1 MHDSADFDT
10 LLHSALMD
18 ANLRQYQT
26 TLDTAEHLKTNYSPN
41 YLRQRARLLADPK
54 GWMRRRS
61 RPVWKKALQTA
72 ACFLLACTIAFGS
85 LMAASPT
92 ARAAV
97 VQWFRTV
104 FAEHSVVVQGPDATP
119 AIPKESEVRDE
130 NGTVIER
137 SVELVPAEETVEE
150 PAPDTADSAADMPT
164 AVDTPADADT
174 SATAEPPAAS
184 AAENESTFVPIEVTS
199 EDADGGRGTEIS
211 VPGSSS
217 QTFAMA
223 PTWVPAN
230 LPDGWSLW
238 SFSGSFRNDT
248 VDLHYSRGEPGNHSY
263 LDFYV
268 NQNPQSTKL
277 LLGLEESHRQEVLVN
292 GQKANYYEYGDERY
306 LLWSSG
312 SDSFRLANDS
322 DTQTTREDLIRI
334 AEGIQKAVVT
344 DNYAIHWMPEEY
356 TSLKDFE
363 KQIPSGRSQTLANA
377 ANDCFF
383 FTYAAEKAGPLAVT
397 ETTPEAVTV
406 NGCAGT
412 YWAPAKPD
420 DHTRV
425 TMVSISEANGAER
438 TKRTYYGYRDEA
450 FLTWTNAQGV
460 TFSICGSFDKDVL
473 LKMAESVSPD

>member
-1 MHDSADFDT
+1 MHDSTDFDT

-26 TLDTAEHLKTNYSPN
+26 TLDTAENLKVTYSPN
-41 YLRQRARLLADPK
+41 YLRQRTRLLADPK
-54 GWMRRRS
+54 GWMRRRA
-61 RPVWKKALQTA
+61 RPVWEKALRTA

-104 FAEHSVVVQGPDATP
+104 FAEHSVVIQGPEATP

-137 SVELVPAEETVEE
+137 SVELLPAKESTEEAADET
-150 PAPDTADSAADMPT
+150 APDAAASDTAASASAAE
-164 AVDTPADADT
+164 T
-174 SATAEPPAAS
+174 SANAEPLADS
-184 AAENESTFVPIEVTS
+184 AAENESTFVPIEVTT

-248 VDLHYSRGEPGNHSY
+248 VDLHYSRGELGDLSY

-334 AEGIQKAVVT
+334 AENIQKAVVT
-344 DNYAIHWMPEEY
+344 EDYAIHWMPETY

-363 KQIPSGRSQTLANA
+363 DQIPSGRSQTLANA

-406 NGCAGT
+406 NGCAGI
-412 YWAPAKPD
+412 YWVPEKPG

-425 TMVSISEANGAER
+425 TMVSLSEADG
-438 TKRTYYGYRDEA
+438 TKHKYYGYRDEA

-460 TFSICGSFDKDVL
+460 TFSIRGSFDKDVL